1 MKYLFKESFSQEN
14 HVISSFYSN
23 TQNLSLSQ
31 LQYDALKRAIS
42 APEILQFY
50 IIPSSSISD
59 HAEWLD
65 KMQSEKW
72 D

>member
-1 MKYLFKESFSQEN
+1 M
-14 HVISSFYSN
+14 ISSFYSN
-23 TQNLSLSQ
+23 TQKLSLSQ

-65 KMQSEKW
+65 KMQSEK
-72 D
+72 